1 MGTDVYLRREA
12 AINALLSLIPNVR
25 PLNYERSQFEIA
37 LTGQLHSLRLCVG
50 KAQRYCLHVQL
61 WTNAEIALEGRA

>member
-1 MGTDVYLRREA
+1 MALCSYLKLHVASFDPGMATDVYLRREA

-37 LTGQLHSLRLCVG
+37 LTGQLHSLRLCV
-50 KAQRYCLHVQL
+50 
-61 WTNAEIALEGRA
+61 